1 MNKNIIILVV
11 SVVLL
16 SFFNTTDTNFK
27 AWNAPSL
34 SNVND
39 YIEIP
44 QTSISASPNGFSS
57 LALVTNYFSKSDFL
71 ELYVDA
77 EIDLDFSNNKDDSEI
92 FDASTVYK
100 GDKSKTKED
109 EEDYEDSVYSNS
121 TENTKPLV
129 SAAEQVK
136 KELESAFLAEKQRIA
151 LEAAAE
157 KQRIALEAAAEL
169 ERIALEAAAEQ
180 QRIAL
185 EVAAEQERI
194 ALEASEKM
202 IKDSLAFLLAEEER
216 FAIEEQERVKQ
227 ALVDAANQKLLDE
240 EAKNKAIAKAKK
252 DKILQEIAFKES
264 IMKNESI
271 KDNAKEFIIES
282 LDSKILSQSDVT
294 KLLNTYSD
302 SKLKKKN
309 VKQYIED
316 KIK

>member
-27 AWNAPSL
+27 SWDAPSL
-34 SNVND
+34 SND
-39 YIEIP
+39 YIDIP
-44 QTSISASPNGFSS
+44 QTSINASPNGFSS
-57 LALVTNYFSKSDFL
+57 LALVTNYFSKSDFIGL
-71 ELYVDA
+71 DVDV
-77 EIDLDFSNNKDDSEI
+77 EIDIDFENSNDEISKLLDLKSEESQLFLNEGDS
-92 FDASTVYK
+92 
-100 GDKSKTKED
+100 
-109 EEDYEDSVYSNS
+109 DYTNS

-129 SAAEQVK
+129 STAEKVK
-136 KELESAFLAEKQRIA
+136 RELESAVLAEQQRIV

-157 KQRIALEAAAEL
+157 QQRV
-169 ERIALEAAAEQ
+169 ALEAAAEQ

-185 EVAAEQERI
+185 EFAAEQQRIAFEVAAEQERI
-194 ALEASEKM
+194 VLEANEKM
-202 IKDSLAFLLAEEER
+202 IKDSLAFLLAEQER
-216 FAIEEQERVKQ
+216 FAIQEQERKKQ
-227 ALVDAANQKLLDE
+227 ALVDAAKQKLLDK
-240 EAKNKAIAKAKK
+240 EAKNNAIAKAKK

-271 KDNAKEFIIES
+271 KDNAKELIIES
-282 LDSKILSQSDVT
+282 LDSKILSQADVT

>member
-1 MNKNIIILVV
+1 MDFENSNEEISK
-11 SVVLL
+11 LL
-16 SFFNTTDTNFK
+16 D
-27 AWNAPSL
+27 L
-34 SNVND
+34 
-39 YIEIP
+39 
-44 QTSISASPNGFSS
+44 
-57 LALVTNYFSKSDFL
+57 KSEESQLFL
-71 ELYVDA
+71 NEG
-77 EIDLDFSNNKDDSEI
+77 DLDYTS
-92 FDASTVYK
+92 
-100 GDKSKTKED
+100 
-109 EEDYEDSVYSNS
+109 S
-121 TENTKPLV
+121 TENNKPVV
-129 SAAEQVK
+129 SAAERVK
-136 KELESAFLAEKQRIA
+136 IELESAVLAEQQRIALEAAAKQQRIA

-157 KQRIALEAAAEL
+157 QQ
-169 ERIALEAAAEQ
+169 RIALEAAAEQ

-202 IKDSLAFLLAEEER
+202 IKDSLAFLLAEQER
-216 FAIEEQERVKQ
+216 FAIKEQERKKQ

-264 IMKNESI
+264 IMMNESI

-282 LDSKILSQSDVT
+282 LDSKILSQADVK

-316 KIK
+316 NI

>member
-34 SNVND
+34 SND
-39 YIEIP
+39 YIDIP
-44 QTSISASPNGFSS
+44 QTSINASPNGFSS

-71 ELYVDA
+71 ELDVNL
-77 EIDLDFSNNKDDSEI
+77 EIDMDFENSNEEISKLLDLKSEESQL
-92 FDASTVYK
+92 FLNE
-100 GDKSKTKED
+100 GDL
-109 EEDYEDSVYSNS
+109 DYTNS
-121 TENTKPLV
+121 TENNKPLV
-129 SAAEQVK
+129 SAAERVK
-136 KELESAFLAEKQRIA
+136 IELESAVLAEQQRIALEAAAKQQRIA

-157 KQRIALEAAAEL
+157 QQRIEL
-169 ERIALEAAAEQ
+169 VAAAEQ

-240 EAKNKAIAKAKK
+240 ESKNKAIAKAKK